1 MVADGHPRCGV
12 EIDVAVDAT
21 KVPHVL
27 ALDITA
33 VAPAIDAHGEL
44 IFSLAEK
51 AGEVELGVGIGALR
65 VADVAP
71 VDPHHASGVE
81 AVEMEED
88 ALVAPVGGQR
98 EGATVEARSI
108 VVLDA
113 RLGMAL
119 LGQGWMIDEGIAHV
133 GIDGIAIARHLPRQG
148 NADLVPALGVARLG
162 DEGIGVG
169 RTLGRAGDIA
179 KLPHTVERQVAAALR
194 GGPGLGVEG
203 HVLAHR
209 LGGSVGDIGGMGC
222 LLVIADLLGIADP
235 GDVEARRLVLRI
247 AVGHGGDGGLPA
259 EEGQEGRRD
268 HAVVRIGLTHIGLC
282 LMIVFEKDHFMD
294 DQGAR
299 WSSAKPPG
307 GQGQEP

>member
-1 MVADGHPRCGV
+1 
-12 EIDVAVDAT
+12 
-21 KVPHVL
+21 
-27 ALDITA
+27 
-33 VAPAIDAHGEL
+33 
-44 IFSLAEK
+44 
-51 AGEVELGVGIGALR
+51 
-65 VADVAP
+65 
-71 VDPHHASGVE
+71 
-81 AVEMEED
+81 
-88 ALVAPVGGQR
+88 
-98 EGATVEARSI
+98 
-108 VVLDA
+108 
-113 RLGMAL
+113 
-119 LGQGWMIDEGIAHV
+119 MIDEGIAHV

-203 HVLAHR
+203 RVLAHR

-222 LLVIADLLGIADP
+222 LLVIADLLGIAEP

-282 LMIVFEKDHFMD
+282 LMIVFEKRSCHGRPGRTLVVSEAAWRS
-294 DQGAR
+294 GAR
-299 WSSAKPPG
+299 ALTWTGFWGSLTRRMTMALPKKALRWSDLKRSVENWLPLSTPIMSAFSAEK
-307 GQGQEP
+307 